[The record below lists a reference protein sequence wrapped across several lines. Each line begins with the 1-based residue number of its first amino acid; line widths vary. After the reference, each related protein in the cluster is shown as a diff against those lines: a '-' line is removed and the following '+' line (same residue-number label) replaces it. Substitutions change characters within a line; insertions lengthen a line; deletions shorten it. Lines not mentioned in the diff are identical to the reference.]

1 MHRIVALLTLSVF
14 ALACGDRRAG
24 TNPRTSAA
32 IVSDSDVRRL
42 PPERKAT
49 VPDVML
55 SAADRGRMLGAD
67 SARVQMY
74 IISDLQCAACKRWH
88 TDVWPS
94 IRATYVDQGLVR
106 VIFVHYPLRDHANA
120 VLAASAAQCASA
132 QGQFWPVVNKLF
144 ETQLLW
150 ASASAPSV
158 LLDSLAAVPGV
169 DLTTLHN
176 CTASHRVFRQIHADI
191 NWADNA
197 KLGEPPMILVG
208 THRLSATSPLATIRA
223 AVDSALA
230 GK

>member
-1 MHRIVALLTLSVF
+1 MHRFIALLTLSVF

-55 SAADRGRMLGAD
+55 SASDRGRMLGAD
-67 SARVQMY
+67 SARVPMY

-88 TDVWPS
+88 TDVWPG
-94 IRATYVDQGLVR
+94 IRTIYVDQGTVR
-106 VIFVHYPLRDHANA
+106 VTFVHYPLRDHANA

-132 QGQFWPVVNKLF
+132 QGQFWPAINKLF

-150 ASASAPSV
+150 ASASAPGA

-169 DLTTLHN
+169 DATTLHN
-176 CTASHRVFRQIHADI
+176 CTASHRMFRQIRADI
-191 NWADNA
+191 NWAGDA

-208 THRLSATSPLATIRA
+208 THRVSATAPLTAIRA
-223 AVDSALA
+223 VIDSALA